1 MNMAASILIT
11 MLLGSTVVGDENM
24 NTMAPGQ
31 RTRSEEILELDRLRI
46 AMSRPRVVAEVS
58 AGHCWYPDL
67 LQFSTGELMLN
78 HSLNADANANQ
89 HNSQAVYLSE
99 DRGKTFEYVYDVNG
113 FHNGGGEPRVSMP
126 DGRIIGTSTFLK
138 PDPPDQKRRFVA
150 HRWTYDKG
158 GKRYAVEPWGAVV
171 EGLPKD
177 VSPWPRKSRT
187 WWSRINWFT
196 DIVPLKNGQLLCT
209 LSLRF
214 SHDKL
219 ESTVALS
226 SEDDGRTWKY
236 LSTIAGPNAVP
247 DASEGFDEPCL
258 LQLSTGELMCVS
270 RVGSGQKLARSYSK
284 DNGKTWSE
292 VDRLPAVS
300 VAPQACRT
308 ANGTLVLST
317 GRPGV
322 FLWFSTDPR
331 GEEWQSIDVISYH
344 NRVLGPASHMT
355 PSQTTAYT
363 AMVEVAPDEVL
374 LVYDRTPLG
383 WSPVTADSG
392 KRSQICLLRFR
403 VIRGSAEEPR

>member
-1 MNMAASILIT
+1 MLSGTTVSGETDIPRKNAAEKT
-11 MLLGSTVVGDENM
+11 Y
-24 NTMAPGQ
+24 
-31 RTRSEEILELDRLRI
+31 ELNGLR
-46 AMSRPRVVAEVS
+46 AVLSKPRVVAEVS

-89 HNSQAVYLSE
+89 HNSQAVYLSK

-150 HRWTYDKG
+150 HRWTYDQG

-214 SHDKL
+214 SRDKL

-226 SEDDGRTWKY
+226 SKDDGSD
-236 LSTIAGPNAVP
+236 LEILVN
-247 DASEGFDEPCL
+247 
-258 LQLSTGELMCVS
+258 
-270 RVGSGQKLARSYSK
+270 
-284 DNGKTWSE
+284 
-292 VDRLPAVS
+292 DR
-300 VAPQACRT
+300 
-308 ANGTLVLST
+308 
-317 GRPGV
+317 
-322 FLWFSTDPR
+322 
-331 GEEWQSIDVISYH
+331 
-344 NRVLGPASHMT
+344 
-355 PSQTTAYT
+355 
-363 AMVEVAPDEVL
+363 
-374 LVYDRTPLG
+374 
-383 WSPVTADSG
+383 
-392 KRSQICLLRFR
+392 RSQRCT
-403 VIRGSAEEPR
+403 